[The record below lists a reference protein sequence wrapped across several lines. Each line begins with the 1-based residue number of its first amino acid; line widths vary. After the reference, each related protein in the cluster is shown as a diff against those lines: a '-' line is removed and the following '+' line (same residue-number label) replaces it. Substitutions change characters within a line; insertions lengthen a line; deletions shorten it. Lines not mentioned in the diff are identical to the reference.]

1 MIAERMGSEAVI
13 TTATDLNGKFSVDT
27 FASMNG
33 LRIMGMAIAQET
45 SVRILK
51 NEFVGFCSDVEIG
64 GTRPPELTPAESGPF
79 GICITSDASKK
90 PFDTTMRLVTEDI
103 VIGVGCKRDTDPGTL
118 EKFVLELLEKDGID
132 KERVNAVC
140 SIDLKKDEKAVLGL
154 AHSLK
159 CDARFFTADELLA
172 VEGDFSSSDFVRSVT
187 SVDCVCER
195 SAV

>member
-1 MIAERMGSEAVI
+1 MISERMGCEAVI

-27 FASMNG
+27 FASING
-33 LRIMGMAIAQET
+33 LRIMGMAVAQET

-51 NEFVGFCSDVEIG
+51 NEFVGFCSDMDIG

-79 GICITSDASKK
+79 GICISSDVSKK
-90 PFDTTMRLVTEDI
+90 PFDTTMRLVPEDI
-103 VIGVGCKRDTDPGTL
+103 VIGVGCKRDTDPETL
-118 EKFVLELLEKDGID
+118 REFVLDLLEKDGID

-140 SIDLKKDEKAVLGL
+140 SIDLKKDEKAVIDL
-154 AHSLK
+154 ARSLR
-159 CDARFFTADELLA
+159 CDLRFFSAEELLA

-195 SAV
+195 SAA